1 MTLINSSDRMIGY
14 RALLTKA
21 YDAFNAR
28 DIETVLSTMH
38 PGVKWPNGWEG
49 GWVHGHRGVR
59 DYWVRQWKAI
69 DPCVI
74 PQSFSVEQDGRIL
87 VNVKQIVRDLDGNLI
102 GQELVQHIY
111 EIEDGLIKTMKIR
124 K

>member
-1 MTLINSSDRMIGY
+1 MIGH

-21 YDAFNAR
+21 YAAFNAR
-28 DIETVLSTMH
+28 DIETALATMH

-49 GWVHGHRGVR
+49 GWVHGHPGVR

-69 DPCVI
+69 DPSVN
-74 PQSFSVEQDGRIL
+74 PQGFSVEQDGRIL
-87 VNVKQIVRDLDGNLI
+87 VSVKQIVRDLDGKLI
-102 GQELVQHIY
+102 DQGLVQHIY